1 MILEKLKLPLQAKL
15 QRQYVATLLDIVG
28 RSLVVSSQVD
38 ANIQQEIAHFPIG
51 FRFAM
56 NVFATDLAFY
66 AEVTERKQL
75 CLITAEQ
82 AKAQGLDLEIRF
94 KHLQHAF
101 LVLSFQESTARA
113 FANDRMVVNG
123 DLSHAVR
130 LVRCLNQLE
139 SVILPKLV
147 ARLAVKH
154 YPDDLTLP
162 HKVKLASQIYVKV
175 AQSYLKTLKDARHV

>member
-15 QRQYVATLLDIVG
+15 QRQYVATLLDVVG

-38 ANIQQEIAHFPIG
+38 TQIQQEIAHFPIG

-66 AEVTERKQL
+66 VEVTKNKQL
-75 CLITAEQ
+75 RLMTSEQ
-82 AKAQGLDLEIRF
+82 AKSQGLDLEIRF
-94 KHLQHAF
+94 KHVQHAF

-113 FANDRMVVNG
+113 FANDRMVVDG
-123 DLSHAVR
+123 DLSYAIR

-139 SVILPKLV
+139 SVILPKFV
-147 ARLAVKH
+147 ARLAVKQ
-154 YPDDLTLP
+154 YPSDLGLIK
-162 HKVKLASQIYVKV
+162 KVKLASVIYTKV
-175 AQSYLKTLKDARHV
+175 AQQYLQQLKESSS